1 MLKPT
6 IIAAPPWELKGN
18 GYILLYRFPKDFVEN
33 QCFLGDFQRNKS
45 YLNIGSVMLVDYH
58 TSNVGGY
65 KELLLIPSLFNFG
78 GAKAFN
84 ISKIYVS
91 TYNSVYN
98 GIQNWGIPKELADFE
113 IDTIDDATKRFQIS
127 TQNQTFLQIQLK
139 SGGISFP
146 ITTSLFPFTFYHPSG
161 GKILIT
167 KPHGQGWGKLCKIEN
182 IQIDSSFFPDIAQFK
197 PLMAIQ
203 VSNFT
208 MKFPMPVS
216 KNIS

>member
-1 MLKPT
+1 MLQPT

-18 GYILLYRFPKDFVEN
+18 GYIFLYHFPKEFVEN
-33 QCFLGDFQRNKS
+33 ECFLGDFQRNKD
-45 YLNIGSVMLVDYH
+45 YLNVGSVMLVDYH
-58 TSNVGGY
+58 TSNVGAY
-65 KELLLIPSLFNFG
+65 KELLLIPSLFSFS

-91 TYNSVYN
+91 TYDSVYN

-113 IDTIDDATKRFQIS
+113 VDSINKNTNRFSVSSQK
-127 TQNQTFLQIQLK
+127 QTFLEMQLK
-139 SGGISFP
+139 SSGISFP

-182 IQIDSSFFPDIAQFK
+182 IQIDSNFFPDIAKFK
-197 PLMAIQ
+197 PLMAIE

-208 MKFPMPVS
+208 MKFPTPS
-216 KNIS
+216 SNPIS